1 MTRPSHRPSSDD
13 PNYEASL
20 QKLAKRRLRQFL
32 VEGEINLI
40 TRRTEAV

>member
-1 MTRPSHRPSSDD
+1 
-13 PNYEASL
+13 L

-40 TRRTEAV
+40 TRRTEAVWRPKPSRSWWWW